1 MYMLNPE
8 TQQTQD
14 LISKYIDL
22 VSDTEVPK
30 LFHRWSILAGIGAI
44 LGRRVWVDAGIDL
57 YYPNLYVMFVAPP
70 GTKKSTAIKIVKR
83 FLKKANYVNF
93 SAERT
98 TKEKFLIDLASGLSD
113 GDEFGLLDK
122 AVFADLAADGDDRET
137 FITADEFTNF
147 FGNNILEFVSLLG
160 ELWDYK
166 GEYTLR
172 VKNSESVI
180 IPNPYVSI
188 LSGCTPETMH
198 SAFPASVIGQGFFS
212 RLLFVYAKGTD
223 KSIAFPTPMNEDI
236 MDEFATELLQM
247 RAQVSGEIKLTSGAR
262 KLLEEIYSSPHQISD
277 SRFTY
282 YAARRFPQLLKLCLI
297 HAVADFS
304 EVIDTQ
310 HVRRANTILYHTEYY
325 MPRALGA
332 LGRAAD
338 SEVSHKV
345 VEIIEA
351 NPGKEMGELWKYINH
366 DLREM
371 KDLATVIQGLLL
383 AEKIFSDQGRFYCN
397 HVTKEEPDTSHF
409 DWDYL
414 TDEERGL

>member
-1 MYMLNPE
+1 MYLLNP
-8 TQQTQD
+8 QHQTQD
-14 LISKYIDL
+14 LITKYIDL

-30 LFHRWSILAGIGAI
+30 LFHRWSILAGIGAL
-44 LGRRVWVDAGIDL
+44 LGRRVWVNAGIDL

-70 GTKKSTAIKIVKR
+70 GTKKSTAIKILKR
-83 FLKKANYVNF
+83 FLKKANYSNF

-98 TKEKFLIDLASGLSD
+98 TKEKFLVDLASGLSD
-113 GDEFGLLDK
+113 GDEFALLDRE
-122 AVFADLAADGDDRET
+122 VFSDLGIEGDDREI

-147 FGNNILEFVSLLG
+147 FGNNILDFVSLLG

-172 VKNSESVI
+172 VKNSESVV

-198 SAFPASVIGQGFFS
+198 SAFPSNVIGQGFFS
-212 RLLFVYAKGTD
+212 RLLFVYAKGTE
-223 KSIAFPTPMNEDI
+223 KSIAFPTPMNEDM
-236 MDEFATELLQM
+236 MDEFASSLLEM
-247 RAQVSGEIKLTSGAR
+247 KASVNGEMDMTPEAR
-262 KLLEEIYSSPHQISD
+262 KLLEYIYANPSHIPD

-282 YAARRFPQLLKLCLI
+282 YASRRFPQLLKLCLI

-304 EVIDTQ
+304 EVIDVT
-310 HVRRANTILYHTEYY
+310 HVRRANTVLYHTEHF
-325 MPRALGA
+325 MPKALGA

-338 SEVSHKV
+338 SEVSHRIL
-345 VEIIEA
+345 EIVEA
-351 NPGKEMGELWKYINH
+351 NPGIDIQPVWSHVSHDLKDIKDALTIVMSLALAGKIHQDGTKLYINNVA
-366 DLREM
+366 
-371 KDLATVIQGLLL
+371 KV
-383 AEKIFSDQGRFYCN
+383 
-397 HVTKEEPDTSHF
+397 EPDTDCF